1 MKSFIVNGKEYR
13 SIRVACRELD
23 VSYQKVR
30 RLCRHYVR
38 ASKEPAVAFAWCL
51 GTEHKSLTETK
62 TFKYQQD
69 LEKGS
74 LRQSRFKERIK
85 GKVLL
90 FIK

>member
-13 SIRVACRELD
+13 SMRVACRELKC
-23 VSYQKVR
+23 SYQKVR

-38 ASKEPAVAFAWCL
+38 AQKDPAVAFAWCL
-51 GTEHKSLTETK
+51 GTEHKSLTEPK

-74 LRQSRFKERIK
+74 LRQIAFKER
-85 GKVLL
+85 GLL
-90 FIK
+90 MLADEI

>member
-13 SIRVACRELD
+13 SIRVCCAELHI
-23 VSYQKVR
+23 SYQKVR

-38 ASKEPAVAFAWCL
+38 ASNDPAVAFAWCL
-51 GTEHKSLTETK
+51 GLEKRSLTEPK

-74 LRQSRFKERIK
+74 LRQVAFKERLISK
-85 GKVLL
+85 
-90 FIK
+90 FISM

>member
-1 MKSFIVNGKEYR
+1 MKSFVVNGKEYR

-38 ASKEPAVAFAWCL
+38 ASNDPAVAFAWCL
-51 GTEHKSLTETK
+51 GLEKRSLTEPK

-74 LRQSRFKERIK
+74 LRQMAFKERVIQ
-85 GKVLL
+85 GVLGM
-90 FIK
+90 